1 MTTRICLGLLISS
14 SKISLKP
21 LLQRIAS
28 QLPDVTFHFSRF
40 IVSDIS
46 GDQNSLQQFQS
57 KMIIPTARFLADAD
71 VDIIG
76 WMGTPS
82 TATGI
87 PATTSVLGLNK
98 AFKRLSI
105 TEIGQVPPYTD
116 DI

>member
-1 MTTRICLGLLISS
+1 MKFVAFSLQKTLKLFYMIYLILKMTTRICLGLLISS

-82 TATGI
+82 SWLGFETDY
-87 PATTSVLGLNK
+87 VLC
-98 AFKRLSI
+98 
-105 TEIGQVPPYTD
+105 
-116 DI
+116 